1 MFVSQTVGSDKS
13 RPVIIGEPN
22 DDEARL
28 VASTALIHG
37 LIKGNETWVSGSLV
51 QDALDRGW
59 FVEVDTPGKSTLG
72 SRGVI
77 PQEQRSTTQTIVD
90 IAKAANPAKAKA
102 EADATAEAEAEA
114 ARLAAE
120 AAAADGG
127 TGGDPAAKVKAE
139 DDKAAAEAEA
149 AKTDAAEKA
158 RERARAAAAA
168 EKAGKPKAA
177 PRKTAA
183 KKAAPKA

>member
-13 RPVIIGEPN
+13 RPVIIGEAN

-77 PQEQRSTTQTIVD
+77 PQEKRSVVQTVTE

-102 EADATAEAEAEA
+102 EADAAAEAEAEA

-127 TGGDPAAKVKAE
+127 TGDDPDAKAKAE
-139 DDKAAAEAEA
+139 DDKAAVEAEA

-158 RERARAAAAA
+158 RERARVAAAA
-168 EKAGKPKAA
+168 EKAGKTTAKKAT
-177 PRKTAA
+177 PA